1 MKSIDR
7 PEKNF
12 YVLTMTLTH
21 THRYLIYSI
30 CSFLLKLIKEDLIQA
45 ILETAQQLVGI
56 KIHLF
61 SQASVPSPAPGA
73 VVLRS
78 LQGATSWRGTSGGL
92 VGGWGSGVG
101 EVGEVRVGGG
111 VSPSEK
117 EFRLCSCPELSSLT
131 NVQLIATD
139 IGVDKAFSECFLS
152 LNKC

>member
-1 MKSIDR
+1 
-7 PEKNF
+7 
-12 YVLTMTLTH
+12 MTLTH

-73 VVLRS
+73 LVLRS

-101 EVGEVRVGGG
+101 VRWVRWGWGGWGEGGW
-111 VSPSEK
+111 VSQPIRE
-117 EFRLCSCPELSSLT
+117 RIQTL
-131 NVQLIATD
+131 QLPRIIFPD
-139 IGVDKAFSECFLS
+139 KRPVDSNGHRCWQSILWMLFVS
-152 LNKC
+152 